1 MDGVFERKI
10 EFGKSWYFGISS
22 QHSDAECA
30 PTIRKKLEDIVANV
44 GDLIATLSCD
54 LAGSPEP
61 KMTWFKNQKEIS
73 LSSNKYE
80 ARYNSVRC

>member
-10 EFGKSWYFGISS
+10 EFGEK
-22 QHSDAECA
+22 DAKEKQIPLETDGG
-30 PTIRKKLEDIVANV
+30 PTIRKKLEDLVANV

-61 KMTWFKNQKEIS
+61 KMTWFKDQKEIS
-73 LSSNKYE
+73 LPSAKYE
-80 ARYNSVRC
+80 AR